1 MPEDNLKSVYDEMLR
16 EILLPQVQQE
26 VKWIMRGIIGVSVF
40 CICLGT
46 LGVVAV
52 IKSIFL

>member
-1 MPEDNLKSVYDEMLR
+1 MTNESYEQ
-16 EILLPQVQQE
+16 ILGRILME
-26 VKWIMRGIIGVSVF
+26 AAKKKLKWIIRGIIGLSVF